1 MSRSAVPSQEQLE
14 MLVECMEEQRW
25 LATGHA
31 RTANARDRT
40 KVAWGDIAVKL
51 NSDGRGCLKTW
62 QQWSKESSEDHPN
75 RKELEEAISLNI
87 PSAST
92 SDVDSSISILQ
103 SITVEP
109 GTIPILATGT
119 EESTP
124 SIPDPQPGPSW
135 RRDNLESIPQYPAE
149 QQMYDNR
156 PTPPPPSSPPPPP
169 QPPPPPTTSR
179 RSATLSP
186 RRRLTAP
193 RRRLLRRSPP
203 SQRQSQLRSLTER
216 FVAIEERRVETERIL
231 AENQRALVHALQQI
245 SDAWLRQS
253 QSLSDLVQKIK
264 K

>member
-1 MSRSAVPSQEQLE
+1 MGGEGFAHGDRELE
-14 MLVECMEEQRW
+14 INPF
-25 LATGHA
+25 H
-31 RTANARDRT
+31 
-40 KVAWGDIAVKL
+40 
-51 NSDGRGCLKTW
+51 
-62 QQWSKESSEDHPN
+62 ESSEDHPN